1 MAGIKNL
8 PVYAATA
15 GDLSRRAVKAAV
27 YPKAGGTPYIGY
39 VIDGRTY
46 KDPNGKVRIDDGS
59 RVELADGRSYI
70 YNRESGG
77 IPNYATAIQAYESAI
92 NSDLE
97 AYRKNRKN
105 ADRAIDLGVSRTVA
119 NLKND
124 KNRINEQSK
133 ASEVALGRAYRE
145 AANPYGVVA
154 ERLEALGLG
163 DSGYAES
170 TYAKL
175 GGDYQQALG
184 EVNAARLQAL
194 SEIDAAI
201 TRAYHDGEIEKAK
214 AWQELEKDIL
224 KYSSYQHEKIADMQ
238 FKAAGAAS
246 DDERWQQEWEK
257 KLEDSAYSRRR
268 DELEDGR
275 KAAED
280 AYDRALGLVKLG
292 ISSDEIAAALG
303 VSRAQADAIAA
314 RAVSKKSSSGTK
326 KSSSSGSKSKIT
338 STQAQKKLTAA
349 EQAELDRKQ
358 KEKAARLKELIA
370 SVIYQENI
378 TNPAEIQR
386 LYDEYVIEALNSGY
400 ITHEEV
406 KELY

>member
-8 PVYAATA
+8 PVYAVAA
-15 GDLSRRAVKAAV
+15 GDPSRRAVKAAV

-77 IPNYATAIQAYESAI
+77 VPNYATAMQDYERSLKA
-92 NSDLE
+92 DLD
-97 AYRKNRKN
+97 AYRQSRKSV
-105 ADRAIDLGVSRTVA
+105 DRAIDLGVSKTVA

-124 KNRINEQSK
+124 KNRVNEQSK
-133 ASEVALGRAYRE
+133 ASKTALERAYRE

-201 TRAYHDGEIEKAK
+201 SRAYHDGEIEKAK

-224 KYSSYQHEKIADMQ
+224 KYSTDGREKLADMQ
-238 FKAAGAAS
+238 FKAAGAAA
-246 DDERWQQEWEK
+246 DDERWKQEWEK
-257 KLEDSAYSRRR
+257 ELEESEYSRER
-268 DELEDGR
+268 DRLEDGR

-292 ISSDEIAAALG
+292 ISSNEIAAALG
-303 VSRAQADAIAA
+303 ISRAQADAIAA

-326 KSSSSGSKSKIT
+326 KSSSSDSKSK
-338 STQAQKKLTAA
+338 SADTQSKKKLTPA
-349 EQAELDRKQ
+349 EQAAADKAQ
-358 KEKAARLKELIA
+358 KERFRRLKDIIDQ
-370 SVIYQENI
+370 VIFQENI
-378 TNPAEIQR
+378 TDFEEIKR
-386 LYDEYVIEALNSGY
+386 LYEQYLIKAMDGTGITLDELS
-400 ITHEEV
+400 
-406 KELY
+406 